1 MPYRTMS
8 AFDVNVSGSNNT
20 SDLEALHETKRNE
33 TAQALEA
40 LLDMRNRALFELQKT
55 GSLFMYL
62 SPAQKDII
70 NRQFE
75 PGSFLLEEIVR
86 RCTLPLTEKPGSVSV
101 QLPAL
106 TGTQRPGSLKPHSL
120 KHIAAARKNI
130 LQFGIIRSRA
140 MELAGT
146 LAGSIQVFN
155 HQYESARRE
164 LFPLGVFSRLWR
176 FIRRSFRRPYFTR
189 RDLGYLRNLGAAAG
203 FVLKMAE
210 API

>member
-1 MPYRTMS
+1 MS
-8 AFDVNVSGSNNT
+8 SFAVDAFGNSNASG
-20 SDLEALHETKRNE
+20 LEALHETKRNE
-33 TAQALEA
+33 TARALEA
-40 LLDMRNRALFELQKT
+40 LLDIRNRALFELQKT
-55 GSLFMYL
+55 GSLFTYL
-62 SPAQKDII
+62 SPAQQDII

-86 RCTLPLTEKPGSVSV
+86 RCTLPLTEKSGKITV

-106 TGTQRPGSLKPHSL
+106 AGPQRFNSIKR
-120 KHIAAARKNI
+120 IAAVRKNI

-140 MELAGT
+140 VELAGT
-146 LAGSIQVFN
+146 LAKSITVFN
-155 HQYESARRE
+155 NQYKSAHRE
-164 LFPLGVFSRLWR
+164 LFPLGVLSRLR
-176 FIRRSFRRPYFTR
+176 RNIRRFFSRPYFTR